1 MVEAEEA
8 EPSPPFDQV
17 HDAGLGRLGLQ
28 PKLG

>member
-1 MVEAEEA
+1 MVEAEEV
-8 EPSPPFDQV
+8 EPLAPFDQV